1 MKFHKNKSSIPE
13 NTPERPVIALAG
25 NPNVGKST
33 LFNNLTIGKKQHV
46 GNWIGKTTANAWGIC
61 HNSNKDYILVDI
73 PALLKKQLPGILYVL
88 EPIRQLSSS
97 VMPHVWSGI

>member
-46 GNWIGKTTANAWGIC
+46 GC
-61 HNSNKDYILVDI
+61 FS
-73 PALLKKQLPGILYVL
+73 
-88 EPIRQLSSS
+88 
-97 VMPHVWSGI
+97 